1 MLASI
6 KGLAGTHAA
15 LPLEAIVV
23 EALVKGPASRA
34 KAAWRRGNK
43 QGGTQEEEE
52 EEDGEVVVLG
62 EEEEEEGEGED
73 NSTDAGEAGEAGQ
86 SSEAAG
92 GAWVRIAPAAELL
105 LLRALR
111 YAERASHA
119 AAMKPAPQT
128 RMMRAALVAKPP
140 RTASAVPY
148 APTPLFATRRHFE
161 VTEVH
166 I

>member
-1 MLASI
+1 MEVEVEGVADDNAAN
-6 KGLAGTHAA
+6 AG
-15 LPLEAIVV
+15 EAG
-23 EALVKGPASRA
+23 AQA
-34 KAAWRRGNK
+34 
-43 QGGTQEEEE
+43 
-52 EEDGEVVVLG
+52 
-62 EEEEEEGEGED
+62 
-73 NSTDAGEAGEAGQ
+73 DAGEASEAGQ

-128 RMMRAALVAKPP
+128 RMMRAALVAKPLHTPSPNPYPSLDPYPNASPSPDPNPSFNPNQVAKPP